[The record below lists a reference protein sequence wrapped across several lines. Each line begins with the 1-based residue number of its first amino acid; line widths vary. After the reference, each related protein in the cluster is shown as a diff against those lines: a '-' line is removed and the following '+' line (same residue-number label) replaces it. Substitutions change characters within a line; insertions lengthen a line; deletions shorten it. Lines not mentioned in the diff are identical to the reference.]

1 MPEEGFFKAGR
12 SRPAP
17 NIHSTR
23 PSASAGSNGSRRA
36 SRDAEVNVTDRDVA
50 ALCWLGE
57 QFCARADVLRVLL
70 ARLGALAG
78 GQLAERTMRQ
88 IIERWEQSGLATRHR
103 LLNHQWIVPT
113 RKALHLVGL
122 DVSYWSPVV
131 PQLEHKHAVAIVR
144 LALEPSIPAGGRWVS
159 ERELRRE
166 ADRTNLPDGAIEW
179 PEDSDPRPVG
189 RGLYGEE
196 VDRLPP
202 RVAVE
207 VELTRKARAKLRDAL
222 KRPRHGR
229 YLQVDYY
236 ASAEARSYLAAQ
248 VQRIAPRIPVRVHPL
263 PELEGVTYL
272 EARPVLGAIR
282 GRAR

>member
-1 MPEEGFFKAGR
+1 MPEEGFYKAGR

-17 NIHSTR
+17 NIHTARSG
-23 PSASAGSNGSRRA
+23 ASAGTGGSRRP

-50 ALCWLGE
+50 ALCWIGE
-57 QFCARADVLRVLL
+57 QFTARFDVLAVLL

-78 GQLAERTMRQ
+78 GQLAERTLRQ
-88 IIERWEQSGLATRHR
+88 IIERWEQSGLAARHR
-103 LLNHQWIVPT
+103 LLNHQWVVPT

-122 DVSYWSPVV
+122 DVPHWSPVV
-131 PQLEHKHAVAIVR
+131 PQLAHKHAVGIVR
-144 LALEPSIPAGGRWVS
+144 LALEPSIPEGGRWVS

-166 ADRTNLPDGAIEW
+166 ADRVNVPDGAVEW
-179 PEDSDPRPVG
+179 PEDSDPRPAG

-207 VELTRKARAKLRDAL
+207 VELTRKSKARLRDAL

-229 YLQVDYY
+229 YLRIDYY
-236 ASAEARSYLAAQ
+236 APAEVRGYLHGQ
-248 VQRIAPRIPVRVHPL
+248 VQRIGPRLPVQVHPL

-272 EARPVLGAIR
+272 ESRPVLGATG
-282 GRAR
+282 GRPR